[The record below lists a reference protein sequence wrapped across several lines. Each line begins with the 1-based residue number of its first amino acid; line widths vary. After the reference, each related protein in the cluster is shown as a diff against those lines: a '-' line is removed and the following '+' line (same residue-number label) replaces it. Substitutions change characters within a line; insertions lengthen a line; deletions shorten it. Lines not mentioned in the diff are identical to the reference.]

1 MQHIRAGGF
10 AAFALNGQRHDRPM
24 LFMPISTETV
34 LPYKEQARTYASDT
48 VVPSIRLEFVR
59 GNWDSSH
66 CVLVPFT
73 PAMRSRGEHAVLS
86 AAVLTFSR
94 KRWRFGGARLP
105 LVIPAQIIAAYET
118 GGESCATRRQ
128 AIGAGNVA

>member
-1 MQHIRAGGF
+1 MQHMRADGL

-73 PAMRSRGEHAVLS
+73 PAMRSRDEHAVLS
-86 AAVLTFSR
+86 AAVLTAGVDRPTKSF
-94 KRWRFGGARLP
+94 RFKERVARFVRL
-105 LVIPAQIIAAYET
+105 
-118 GGESCATRRQ
+118 ATDSSQ
-128 AIGAGNVA
+128 V